1 MCVWMS
7 SFFAHQCYM
16 LYFVCTTLWGE
27 TYWESDCLCLFP
39 FIWFTASCSSRRL
52 KPREPICFQC
62 TSALT
67 FGSSY
72 LAWVPLHERSLGG
85 KLAVKKKTCK
95 VQRRGLVLCLSW
107 GRGSWGPWCAD
118 LCLQKLSLGT
128 WIVCALVG
136 KKPQVVQEVE
146 KVAKVT
152 SLSAECFNVGVFS
165 ERTGGL
171 TLCDW
176 VFWRGRLELLFML
189 KQQTA
194 VQSTVSDHGA
204 FGWGSEGDAAWG
216 LITRLFL
223 IIGWFIQQNL
233 RPEIS
238 DWLWCYR
245 VCRECAQLCIFIYP
259 WVADCLFLQ
268 ASVGKSPS

>member
-1 MCVWMS
+1 MLHALLCVYNTLRRDLLRERLSVLIPLYMIHCIL
-7 SFFAHQCYM
+7 FFSKTK
-16 LYFVCTTLWGE
+16 TTW
-27 TYWESDCLCLFP
+27 TYLFP
-39 FIWFTASCSSRRL
+39 VYLGLNLWFKLPRLGSPPWAKPGREACS
-52 KPREPICFQC
+52 
-62 TSALT
+62 
-67 FGSSY
+67 
-72 LAWVPLHERSLGG
+72 
-85 KLAVKKKTCK
+85 KKKTCK

-189 KQQTA
+189 EQQTA

-223 IIGWFIQQNL
+223 IIGWFIQQHL